1 MLDNSSFGLSC
12 NPFSKQALNVKD
24 CFESNDYR
32 QMIDRLNFL
41 KDVNGIG
48 VFTAKPGMGKSF
60 VLSCFNKSLNTN
72 LYQMLYICLSTISV
86 GEFYKQLCDILG
98 LDVRGGK
105 TVMFKA
111 IQERVFYL
119 FKEKRCPLILAI
131 DEAQYL
137 SSGILNDLKM
147 LMNYRYDSLNCFS
160 LILSGEPRLN
170 FNLEKPVHEALKQR
184 ITVHYNFKGL
194 SPDEISE
201 YIHHKIS
208 LAGGTTAILA
218 TNAIPTITGFCN
230 GNPRIIDNLMSDAL
244 MLGTQLNTKTIDAE
258 LIMAA
263 ANAQVLG

>member
-1 MLDNSSFGLSC
+1 MDKSSYGLAY
-12 NPFSKQALNVKD
+12 NPFGKQSLSVKD
-24 CFESNDYR
+24 FFDSNDYR

-60 VLSCFNKSLNTN
+60 VLNCFNKSLNTN

-105 TVMFKA
+105 TVMFKV
-111 IQERVFYL
+111 IQERIFYL

-147 LMNYRYDSLNCFS
+147 LMNYQYDSLNCFS

-194 SPDEISE
+194 SPDEITE
-201 YIHHKIS
+201 YIHHKIT
-208 LAGGTTAILA
+208 LAGGTPSILA
-218 TNAIPTITGFCN
+218 SNAIPTITGFCH
-230 GNPRIIDNLMSDAL
+230 GNPRIIDNLMTNAL
-244 MLGTQLNTKTIDAE
+244 TLGSQLKVQAIDAE
-258 LIMAA
+258 VIMAA

>member
-1 MLDNSSFGLSC
+1 MLDNSFYGLSC
-12 NPFSKQALNVKD
+12 NPFSKKALNAKD

-60 VLSCFNKSLNTN
+60 VLDCFNKSLNTN
-72 LYQMLYICLSTISV
+72 LHQMLYICLSTISV
-86 GEFYKQLCDILG
+86 GEFYRQLCDILG
-98 LDVRGGK
+98 LDARGGK

-111 IQERVFYL
+111 IQDRIFYL

-137 SSGILNDLKM
+137 NSGILNDLKM
-147 LMNYRYDSLNCFS
+147 LMNYQYDSLNCFS
-160 LILSGEPRLN
+160 LILSGETRLN

-194 SPDEISE
+194 SPDEISD

-208 LAGGTTAILA
+208 LAGGASSILA
-218 TNAIPTITGFCN
+218 PNAIPTIAGFCH

-244 MLGTQLNTKTIDAE
+244 VLGIQLNAKTIDAE
-258 LIMAA
+258 VIMAA